1 MKKNLFTLLLV
12 AVLISS
18 CSSDDGDG
26 PVNVS
31 IVGTW
36 DIVELN
42 FGESVDWDGDG
53 TSSDNLLDE
62 IECFA
67 GTVTFT
73 AEGEYSSATT
83 EINFEATETEFTIT
97 CGGPVTAS
105 GTYSVDG
112 NKLTATDAEDGKTG
126 ESTFSISGD
135 TVTFVGPVQI
145 VDVEDV
151 DGEATLVLVRR

>member
-1 MKKNLFTLLLV
+1 MKKNLFTLLFA

-18 CSSDDGDG
+18 CSSDDGGGSVDA
-26 PVNVS
+26 S
-31 IVGTW
+31 IVGAW

-67 GTVTFT
+67 GAVTFT

-83 EINFEATETEFTIT
+83 EINFEATETEFTYT

-112 NKLTATDAEDGKTG
+112 NTLTATDAEDGGTG
-126 ESTFSISGD
+126 ESTYSISGD
-135 TVTFVGPVQI
+135 TLTVVGPVQI
-145 VDVEDV
+145 VDVEAV
-151 DGEATLVLVRR
+151 DGEATVVLVRR

>member
-26 PVNVS
+26 PVNAS